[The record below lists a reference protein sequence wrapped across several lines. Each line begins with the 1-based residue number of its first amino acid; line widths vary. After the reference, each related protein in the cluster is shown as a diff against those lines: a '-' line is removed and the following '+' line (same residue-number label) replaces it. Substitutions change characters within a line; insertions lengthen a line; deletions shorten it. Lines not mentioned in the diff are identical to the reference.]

1 MPQLA
6 FERGH
11 PVVSTSVYMIVFR
24 VVHILAAVLWVGS
37 AWLFTF
43 FLEPALGSMGPAAG
57 PFVEELV
64 EKRKVPI
71 AITIAA
77 TFTVLGGLFLYWHDW
92 HLYGSLGDFVGSGF
106 GLSLTVGAVAAIVAY
121 LAGFF
126 GIKPRAER
134 MSALG
139 KEMKAAGGP
148 PSEAQQAEMRT
159 IQDQMRM
166 ISRVDFVFLIVAVL
180 GMATAR
186 IW

>member
-1 MPQLA
+1 M
-6 FERGH
+6 
-11 PVVSTSVYMIVFR
+11 VVFR
-24 VVHILAAVLWVGS
+24 VVHILAAVLWVGA

-43 FLEPALGSMGPAAG
+43 FLEPALATMGPAAG
-57 PFVEELV
+57 PFIDELV

-92 HLYGSLGDFVGSGF
+92 QLYGSLGDFVGSAF
-106 GLSLTVGAVAAIVAY
+106 GVSLTVGAVAAIAAY
-121 LAGFF
+121 LAGFL

-134 MSALG
+134 MSALS
-139 KEMKAAGGP
+139 KEIRAAGGP
-148 PSEAQQAEMRT
+148 PSEAQQSEMRT
-159 IQDQMRM
+159 VQEQMRM
-166 ISRVDFVFLIVAVL
+166 ISRVDFVLLIIAVL

>member
-1 MPQLA
+1 M
-6 FERGH
+6 
-11 PVVSTSVYMIVFR
+11 VVFR
-24 VVHILAAVLWVGS
+24 VVHVLAAVLWVGA

-43 FLEPALGSMGPAAG
+43 FLEPALASMGPAAG
-57 PFVEELV
+57 PFIDELV

-92 HLYGSLGDFVGSGF
+92 QLYGSLGDFVGSAF
-106 GLSLTVGAVAAIVAY
+106 GLSLTVGAVAAIAAY

-134 MSALG
+134 MSALS
-139 KEMKAAGGP
+139 KEIRAAGGP
-148 PSEAQQAEMRT
+148 PSEAQQSEMRT
-159 IQDQMRM
+159 VQEQMRM
-166 ISRVDFVFLIVAVL
+166 ISRVDFVLLIIAVL

>member
-1 MPQLA
+1 M
-6 FERGH
+6 
-11 PVVSTSVYMIVFR
+11 VVFR
-24 VVHILAAVLWVGS
+24 VVHVLAAVLWVGA

-43 FLEPALGSMGPAAG
+43 FLEPALASMGPAAG
-57 PFVEELV
+57 PFIDELV

-92 HLYGSLGDFVGSGF
+92 QLYGSLGDFVGSAF
-106 GLSLTVGAVAAIVAY
+106 GVSLTVGAVAAIAAY
-121 LAGFF
+121 LAGFL

-134 MSALG
+134 MSALS
-139 KEMKAAGGP
+139 KEIRAAGGP
-148 PSEAQQAEMRT
+148 PSEAQQSEMRT
-159 IQDQMRM
+159 VQEQMRM
-166 ISRVDFVFLIVAVL
+166 ISRVDFVLLIIAVL